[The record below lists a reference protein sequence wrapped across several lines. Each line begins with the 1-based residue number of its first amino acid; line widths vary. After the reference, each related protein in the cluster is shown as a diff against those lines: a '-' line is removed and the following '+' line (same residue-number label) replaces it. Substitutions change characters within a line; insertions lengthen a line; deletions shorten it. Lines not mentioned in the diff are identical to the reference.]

1 MLKLFSLLDAAPPQ
15 MKQVPLADQIEFMTS
30 IRESIIATRVIATKQ
45 KGPQHVIDLCNRD
58 LVVCDSVLNMLK
70 SQKTVA

>member
-15 MKQVPLADQIEFMTS
+15 MKHVPLADQIEFMTS